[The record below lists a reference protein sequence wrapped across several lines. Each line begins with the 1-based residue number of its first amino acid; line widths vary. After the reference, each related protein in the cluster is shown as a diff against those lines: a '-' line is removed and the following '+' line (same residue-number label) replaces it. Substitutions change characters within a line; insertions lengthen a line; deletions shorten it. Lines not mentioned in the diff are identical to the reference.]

1 MITGDIKRRLLALY
15 VNVGT
20 ESAPEWEML
29 GYKVEESS
37 IEYNWDIETITD
49 IRGITTSS
57 INKSEP
63 SQSMDGYRYN
73 KDSKFLQTLNSSAV
87 RNAYTEMTS
96 FEVLT
101 AYGFLRDEAGKC
113 LAKREKNCT
122 ITPESIGGSGNIEM
136 PFTIAYSNDFVFG
149 SIQEITSSPTF
160 TEGTAA

>member
-1 MITGDIKRRLLALY
+1 MTDAEIKAFVDGFTTEKMNTGDIKRRLLAHY

-63 SQSMDGYRYN
+63 S
-73 KDSKFLQTLNSSAV
+73 
-87 RNAYTEMTS
+87 
-96 FEVLT
+96 
-101 AYGFLRDEAGKC
+101 
-113 LAKREKNCT
+113 
-122 ITPESIGGSGNIEM
+122 IGGSGNIEM